1 MKALVQATLIVFGFT
16 SLAYALPEANVSS
29 SQMTIDEVIEYSQP
43 LDQRFKLFL
52 GLGLGYTD
60 NSDDLYTEGYPK
72 QFKVDGSYY
81 TETYPFVFDLSLG
94 MSNQSFTKS
103 NKSNAA
109 GFVFE
114 AASRFRF
121 DHGYQAGAVLHSLM
135 NQGDN
140 FQANGN
146 NAVFLGVQ
154 ALKEFLAFDN
164 RYTIR
169 LGAKLMTDTNI
180 PGEIV
185 NVGMLEAAIG
195 FPLFATTTVLETTEH
210 LSDRDRELVSPRA
223 IDTAKK
229 DLHRSTMIFDLNSVK
244 EKHSTFTQHLHRT
257 LQNNPH
263 LYGRVEKV
271 GNELVFHDVTNKVAL
286 QELLK
291 SVQ

>member
-1 MKALVQATLIVFGFT
+1 MKAFVQAALIVFSFT

-52 GLGLGYTD
+52 GVGLGYTD

-72 QFKVDGSYY
+72 QFKVDGAYY
-81 TETYPFVFDLSLG
+81 TDTYPFVFDLSLG

-103 NKSNAA
+103 HKANAS

-121 DHGYQAGAVLHSLM
+121 DHGYQAGAVLHTLM
-135 NQGDN
+135 NQADN
-140 FQANGN
+140 FHANGN
-146 NAVFLGVQ
+146 NALFLGVQ

-169 LGAKLMTDTNI
+169 LGAKLMTDMNI

-195 FPLFATTTVLETTEH
+195 FPLFATTNVLETTSFSE
-210 LSDRDRELVSPRA
+210 RDRELVSPRA
-223 IDTAKK
+223 IDTAKR
-229 DLHRSTMIFDLNSVK
+229 DLRQSTMVFDLNSVK

-271 GNELVFHDVTNKVAL
+271 GNELVFHDVTNEIAL

>member
-1 MKALVQATLIVFGFT
+1 MKALFQATVAVFSFM
-16 SLAYALPEANVSS
+16 SLAYALPETNVSS
-29 SQMTIDEVIEYSQP
+29 SEMTIDEIIEYSQP
-43 LDQRFKLFL
+43 MDQRFKLFL
-52 GLGLGYTD
+52 GVGLGYTD

-72 QFKVDGSYY
+72 QFKLDGAYY
-81 TETYPFVFDLSLG
+81 TDTYPFVIDLGLG
-94 MSNQSFTKS
+94 MSNQSFTKA
-103 NKSNAA
+103 NKSPAS

-121 DHGYQAGAVLHSLM
+121 NNGYQAGPVLHTLI

-140 FQANGN
+140 FQASSD
-146 NAVFLGVQ
+146 NALFLGVQ

-169 LGAKLMTDTNI
+169 LGAKLMTDMNI

-195 FPLFATTTVLETTEH
+195 FPLFTQTSVLETTEH
-210 LSDRDRELVSPRA
+210 ISERDRELVSPRA
-223 IDTAKK
+223 IDIAKR
-229 DLHRSTMIFDLNSVK
+229 DLRRTTMVFDLNSVK
-244 EKHSTFTQHLHRT
+244 ENHTIFTQHLDRT
-257 LQNNPH
+257 LKNNPH
-263 LYGRVEKV
+263 LYGRVEKI
-271 GNELVFHDVTNKVAL
+271 GNELVFHNVTNEIAL